1 MNLSA
6 AIERYLARIPYA
18 AAIGYFAVLLVLG
31 FVTWGAI
38 SGILDWQQAVATSAD
53 ILSRLD
59 GRVPSRSNQGGDSDR
74 SASAASPFLEGST
87 VTIAGAALLQR
98 VGGTVTRYGG
108 SLLSSQV
115 DLQGSQAKPGFVSV
129 VVSCELEQSAL
140 QQLLYDLESGLP
152 FIFVDQLVVQAPTV
166 AASAPGG
173 KMRVLLAVSGQWEGA
188 K

>member
-6 AIERYLARIPYA
+6 AIERYFARIPHA
-18 AAIGYFAVLLVLG
+18 AAIGYFAVLFVLG
-31 FVTWGAI
+31 FATWGAI
-38 SGILDWQQAVATSAD
+38 SDIMDRQMAVAMSAD

-59 GRVPSRSNQGGDSDR
+59 GRAASRPNQGGGSDP
-74 SASAASPFLEGST
+74 SASTGSPFLEGST

-98 VGGTVTRYGG
+98 VGGTVARYGG
-108 SLLSSQV
+108 SVLSSQV

-129 VVSCELEQSAL
+129 VVSCEVEQPAL

-173 KMRVLLAVSGQWEGA
+173 KMRVLLAVSGQWEGP